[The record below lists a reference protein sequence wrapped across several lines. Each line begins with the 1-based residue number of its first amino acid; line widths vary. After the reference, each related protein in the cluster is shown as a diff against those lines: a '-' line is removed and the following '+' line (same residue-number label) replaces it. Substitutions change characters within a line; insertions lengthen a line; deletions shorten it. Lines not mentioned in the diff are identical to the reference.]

1 MSSGNGRRRRG
12 PFRVPAPLT
21 VRGPWPR
28 PSKAEKAL
36 RRLKPNQATTN
47 PCDQDTAT
55 TPRWVPVGS
64 ERAEGNRE
72 TP

>member
-1 MSSGNGRRRRG
+1 MSTGNGRRKRG

-36 RRLKPNQATTN
+36 RRLKPNQATAQQR
-47 PCDQDTAT
+47 DQDAT
-55 TPRWVPVGS
+55 TTPHWVPVGS
-64 ERAEGNRE
+64 ERVEGNRE